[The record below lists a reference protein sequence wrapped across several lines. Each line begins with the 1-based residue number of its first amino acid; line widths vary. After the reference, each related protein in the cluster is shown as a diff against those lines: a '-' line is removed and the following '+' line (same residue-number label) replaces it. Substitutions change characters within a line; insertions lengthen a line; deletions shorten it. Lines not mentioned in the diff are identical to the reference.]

1 MAKTRTRATAKPLNI
16 RQLLFVSEYLKD
28 LNAAQAHARA
38 HGAGPSVAETN
49 GPRLLRNAQVQAA
62 VEAGTA
68 EKLARNALT
77 ADRILEEYRRLAFAD
92 IRTFFDAD
100 GNLIPLQDLDEER
113 AACLASL
120 EILIRNAKDGD
131 GHTAEVHRFK
141 LWDKTRA
148 LEALA
153 KHFGLVRE
161 RLDVSGW
168 DKLAEQLN
176 HARTVGPT
184 ASI

>member
-1 MAKTRTRATAKPLNI
+1 VKAL
-16 RQLLFVSEYLKD
+16 V
-28 LNAAQAHARA
+28 
-38 HGAGPSVAETN
+38 ET
-49 GPRLLRNAQVQAA
+49 GK
-62 VEAGTA
+62 A

-77 ADRILEEYRRLAFAD
+77 ADRVLEEYRRLAFAD

-100 GNLIPLQDLDEER
+100 GNLKPIQDLDDDQT
-113 AACLASL
+113 AGLASL
-120 EILIRNAKDGD
+120 EVIIKNAEAGD
-131 GHTAEVHRFK
+131 GHTDKIHKFK

-153 KHFGLVRE
+153 KHFGLVTE

-168 DKLAEQLN
+168 DKLAAQLN

-184 ASI
+184 AST